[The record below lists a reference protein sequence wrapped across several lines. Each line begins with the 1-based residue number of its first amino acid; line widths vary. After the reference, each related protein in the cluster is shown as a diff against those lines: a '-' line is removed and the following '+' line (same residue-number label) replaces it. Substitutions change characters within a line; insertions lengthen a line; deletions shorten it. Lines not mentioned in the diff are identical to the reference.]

1 MFNASVVKLVD
12 TRDLK
17 SLGRNAVPVRVRP
30 LVPTCWNGVSPSG
43 KAPGFDPGMRWF
55 ESSHPSHSILVR
67 LSQGKKESQHFYWHV
82 AQLVEPVTVNHLV
95 VGSSPT
101 MPAS

>member
-30 LVPTCWNGVSPSG
+30 LVPNCWNGVSPSG
-43 KAPGFDPGMRWF
+43 KAQGFDPCMRRF
-55 ESSHPSHSILVR
+55 ESYHPSHSILVR
-67 LSQGKKESQHFYWHV
+67 LSQGKKRATRAYGLMVKAPPS
-82 AQLVEPVTVNHLV
+82 
-95 VGSSPT
+95 
-101 MPAS
+101 